1 MKVVAALQ
9 FYHANAALSRH
20 ENATYYAAVAHH
32 PLPAPQASEVNPAL
46 PADAA
51 AQRCE
56 QFKTKPVVK
65 HGVTCTVISV
75 ALHRRHR
82 SSSGTLL
89 LRPVAVAARG
99 ETTRWAVGPWLLQGT
114 EGIEDTLAT
123 CDCSGVM

>member
-9 FYHANAALSRH
+9 LHHANAALSRH

-56 QFKTKPVVK
+56 QCNTKNFAK
-65 HGVTCTVISV
+65 
-75 ALHRRHR
+75 
-82 SSSGTLL
+82 
-89 LRPVAVAARG
+89 
-99 ETTRWAVGPWLLQGT
+99 
-114 EGIEDTLAT
+114 
-123 CDCSGVM
+123 